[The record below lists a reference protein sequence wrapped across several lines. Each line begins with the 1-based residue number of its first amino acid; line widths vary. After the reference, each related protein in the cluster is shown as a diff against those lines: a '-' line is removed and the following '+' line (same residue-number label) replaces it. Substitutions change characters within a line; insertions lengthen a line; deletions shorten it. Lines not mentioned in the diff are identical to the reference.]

1 MAGAVGPLPVKVN
14 FSGIDLFEPADA
26 PRKGAFSG
34 AAGTDNGNNFSFLDG
49 KRNIPEHGE
58 AAEGFVKASHLNCG
72 LRSGRI

>member
-34 AAGTDNGNNFSFLDG
+34 AAHACKNCQLADG
-49 KRNIPEHGE
+49 DINIHVFEVMV
-58 AAEGFVKASHLNCG
+58 ANTSKVN
-72 LRSGRI
+72 